1 MKGIIKTSL
10 IAFAFLLLVSI
21 NTFSQQPSA
30 TTVTAE
36 GVAVI
41 SNNNTAMA
49 RDNAISDAQ
58 RKAVEQA
65 VGTMVSAETVV
76 QNYETLSDN
85 VYSKTQG
92 YIRSYNVISES
103 PMGNLYQ
110 VTIQATV
117 AAGDLK
123 NDLSALGLLMAKK
136 NYPRIMMMVAEQ
148 NIGSQYYT
156 YWWNFGA
163 GHADVIAGQ
172 TDMTVTENILMEKLS
187 KKGFNV
193 VDHSVRLKNVKISSG
208 YKVETLSNDAI
219 KTIGNLYDAEVV
231 IYGKSLAKL
240 AGSVMGTS
248 MKSSQAD
255 VSLRAVNTDNG
266 QVIASAT
273 NHGAAVHP
281 NESTAGIEALKQAT
295 NGIADNLIDQIIA
308 RWSKDVSGGT
318 MIQVTVSGVSSYGY
332 LVKFKNALA
341 DKVRGVKSLHQ
352 RGFSSG
358 VATLDVEFTGSAQG
372 IADKLAMMQYE
383 GFSVDITDITQNSI
397 KIKMKTN

>member
-1 MKGIIKTSL
+1 MKDIIKISL
-10 IAFAFLLLVSI
+10 IAFTFLLLFPL
-21 NTFSQQPSA
+21 NTFSQQASE
-30 TTVTAE
+30 TTVTSE

-156 YWWNFGA
+156 YWWNVGA
-163 GHADVIAGQ
+163 GHGDVVSGQ
-172 TDMTVTENILMEKLS
+172 TEMTVTENILMQKLS
-187 KKGFNV
+187 EKGFNV
-193 VDHSVRLKNVKISSG
+193 VDPSVRTKNVKISDA
-208 YKVETLSNDAI
+208 YKVDTLTNDAV

-281 NESTAGIEALKQAT
+281 NESTAGMEALKQAT
-295 NGIADNLIDQIIA
+295 QGIADNLIDQIIA

-318 MIQVTVSGVSSYGY
+318 MIQVTVSDVSSYGY
-332 LVKFKNALA
+332 LVKFKNVLA
-341 DKVRGVKSLHQ
+341 SKVRGVKSLHQ

-358 VATLDVEFTGSAQG
+358 VATLDVEFTGSSQG
-372 IADKLAMMQYE
+372 IADKLAMIQYD

-397 KIKMKTN
+397 NIKMMMN